1 VPDAAWYAVGVLA
14 FVVGLAVS
22 IGLHEIGHLVPAKRY
37 GVRVTQY
44 MIGFGPT
51 VWSKVRGETEY
62 GIKAIPLGGYIRM
75 IGMFPPADPA
85 RAASAQV
92 PRHVAE
98 ADAAAA
104 GVPVG
109 RSGTSGIFTGLI
121 EGARAQSLEEFRPG
135 DEKRAF
141 YALKV
146 RQKLVI
152 MLGGPVM
159 NLLLGSL
166 LIGGIVTM
174 YGAAELTT
182 RVDVVSRCVLP
193 VDAPADAECGA
204 DDPAAPAAAA
214 GIRPGDV
221 ILSVAG
227 TATPTWEDVRTA
239 IRDSGGR
246 PVDVVVERDGGQQVL
261 RATPI
266 VADVPVLD
274 ADGAPVTEGGE
285 PVLTRAGFLGVAPAS
300 EVVRQP
306 VTAVPGL
313 VADTVVDVAG
323 ILVRLPSHLAG
334 VAEAAFG
341 DAERDPNGPVS
352 IVGVGRLSGEIAA
365 DGEELLGLDAA
376 GRVAAFLGV
385 LGSLNIALFVFNLVP
400 LLPLDGGHA
409 AGALWEGLRKAWARV
424 RSLPEPPPV
433 DVAKALPLAYG
444 VAIVLLGMSAL
455 LIYADIVRPITLT
468 G

>member
-1 VPDAAWYAVGVLA
+1 VPDAAWYVVGVLA

-51 VWSKVRGETEY
+51 LWSRVRGDTEY
-62 GIKAIPLGGYIRM
+62 GVKAIPLGGYIRM

-85 RAASAQV
+85 RAAAAAV

-104 GVPVG
+104 GRGAG

-121 EGARAQSLEEFRPG
+121 EGARAQSMEEFRPG

-159 NLLLGSL
+159 NLVLGSL
-166 LIGGIVTM
+166 LIGGVVTLH
-174 YGAAELTT
+174 GTAELST
-182 RVDVVSRCVLP
+182 RVDVVSQCVLP
-193 VDAPADAECGA
+193 VDAPAGAECGA

-214 GIRPGDV
+214 GILPGDV
-221 ILSVAG
+221 IRSVGG
-227 TATPTWEDVRTA
+227 TETPTWEDVRTA
-239 IRDSGGR
+239 IRDSGGL
-246 PVDVVVERDGGQQVL
+246 PVDVVVERDGQPRTL

-274 ADGAPVTEGGE
+274 GDGLPVADGGE
-285 PVLTRAGFLGVAPAS
+285 PVLTRAGFLGVAPAT

-306 VTAVPGL
+306 VTAVPGY
-313 VADTVVDVAG
+313 VGDTVVGVAG

-334 VAEAAFG
+334 VADAAFG
-341 DAERDPNGPVS
+341 DGERDPDGPVS

-365 DGEELLGLDAA
+365 DGEEVLGLDLA

-409 AGALWEGLRKAWARV
+409 AGALWEGLKKAWARV

-455 LIYADIVRPITLT
+455 LIYADIVRPVTLT